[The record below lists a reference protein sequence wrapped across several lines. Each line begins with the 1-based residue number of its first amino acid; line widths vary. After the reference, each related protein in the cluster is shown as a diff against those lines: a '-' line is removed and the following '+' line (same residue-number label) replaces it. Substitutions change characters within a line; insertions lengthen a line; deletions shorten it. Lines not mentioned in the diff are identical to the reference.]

1 MHRLELRA
9 ATYTLNG
16 TFLGT
21 RPFSSDLFYCSTKAP
36 RTYLVEVQIPTRSG
50 RGSADR
56 TWTHFHCDLRTLLD
70 REQLFY
76 DLYLVDP
83 DGGCGT
89 DDCLYPIPI
98 LHKDL

>member
-36 RTYLVEVQIPTRSG
+36 RTVFGGGANSDTQWTRFG
-50 RGSADR
+50 RS

-83 DGGCGT
+83 DAG
-89 DDCLYPIPI
+89 LWE
-98 LHKDL
+98 